1 MKLLHTIIMT
11 SLLAVGVA
19 TPATSQ
25 ENYSDLYVFGY
36 MQAAYVDIGQSILG
50 PHSTTFFL
58 QQANI
63 MASKEFDAQFSSFL
77 NLQLTNSYN
86 SQLGWGAMNLEEGWV
101 KYSYSRAFNVK
112 GGLILPS
119 FNALLK
125 VKNRTPLLPYI
136 LRPLVYEPLMADRMN
151 TEVFLPFRANAEV
164 YGSIPVYGIDLDYAV
179 FWGNS
184 ESSYIISGHGTG
196 FQVSGM
202 DTTLSKLWGGR
213 LGVST
218 PWMRVGVSA
227 TTDKENQTQMG
238 LGAVQR
244 YRLGADMSVHF
255 SHLSFDGEVILVRT
269 DLDDRQTGMFSMI
282 RAFNPMIGTALE
294 RNFLYGTLLWDF
306 NDALYVYGSYSVF
319 QVNDYVGMDDG
330 VRSLSFGGGWRPVE
344 SVVVKAQYVKISSD
358 SPAFPLNIGIP
369 IIAVSVMF

>member
-1 MKLLHTIIMT
+1 MKIVRAIMMA
-11 SLLAVGVA
+11 AVLIVSMA
-19 TPATSQ
+19 TTAVSQ
-25 ENYSDLYVFGY
+25 EDYSDLYVFGY

-58 QQANI
+58 QQANV
-63 MASKEFDAQFSSFL
+63 MASKEFDSQFSSFL
-77 NLQLTNSYN
+77 NLQFTNSYN

-101 KYSYSRAFNVK
+101 KYSYSQAFNVK
-112 GGLILPS
+112 AGLLLPS

-151 TEVFLPFRANAEV
+151 TELFLPFRANAEV
-164 YGSIPVYGIDLDYAV
+164 YGSFPVYDLNLDYAV

-184 ESSYIISGHGTG
+184 ESSYIISGRGTG

-218 PWMRVGVSA
+218 PWMRIGVSA
-227 TTDKENQTQMG
+227 TTDKENQNQMG

-244 YRLGADMSVHF
+244 YRYGADVSIHF
-255 SHLSFDGEVILVRT
+255 SHLSFDGEMILVRT
-269 DLDDRQTGMFSMI
+269 DLDERQASMFAMLQM
-282 RAFNPMIGTALE
+282 FNPMLGKSLE
-294 RNFLYGTLLWDF
+294 RNFLYGMLLWDF
-306 NDALYVYGSYSVF
+306 NDAFYVYGSYSVS
-319 QVNDYVGMDDG
+319 QVKEYVGMDDG
-330 VRSLSFGGGWRPVE
+330 VSSLSFGGGWRPVE

-358 SPAFPLNIGIP
+358 SPAFQLNIGIP